1 MLKEIAAFQNNTT
14 ISDQILSLI
23 KKELDDQKKKESF
36 TAKSTKRNQ
45 DSAPEKPSHHRNKRP
60 YRLIPVNKPEDEN
73 SNQANRKFYGPPTN
87 CSDLGKLGHNLNG
100 YYLVKSSDPSQKN
113 KMMTVYCAFRQAQE
127 VLGKLG
133 KGKLNKLNF

>member
-1 MLKEIAAFQNNTT
+1 MGNP
-14 ISDQILSLI
+14 I
-23 KKELDDQKKKESF
+23 KSSIRSYNPIF
-36 TAKSTKRNQ
+36 NSV
-45 DSAPEKPSHHRNKRP
+45 
-60 YRLIPVNKPEDEN
+60 YN
-73 SNQANRKFYGPPTN
+73 SNEETSIIRGSQNSTNDDGNNAARFYGPPTN

-133 KGKLNKLNF
+133 KGKLNKLNFWIFLSLTINKYN